1 MDQKA
6 LTKTQLFAW
15 LDQVLSRDIPSHTF
29 GFHFNLYEDLE
40 SVHVQLVGTGSFVVE
55 PTYWPGEETFTT
67 GEDVFVVPFSVAGA
81 TWQEWLKSIQTLLSE
96 YLERGEQAT
105 VLRRFQGVG
114 LGFVD
119 GDMHVLL
126 SSDQAQS

>member
-15 LDQVLSRDIPSHTF
+15 LDQVLYGDIPATTV

-40 SVHVQLVGTGSFVVE
+40 SVHVQLVGTGSFVIE

-67 GEDVFVVPFSVAGA
+67 GEDDFFLPFSVAGA
-81 TWQEWLKSIQTLLSE
+81 NWQEWLKSIQTLLSE
-96 YLERGEQAT
+96 YLESGEQAT
-105 VLRRFQGVG
+105 VLKRSQGVG

-119 GDMHVLL
+119 GDMHVLW
-126 SSDQAQS
+126 SSDQVQS